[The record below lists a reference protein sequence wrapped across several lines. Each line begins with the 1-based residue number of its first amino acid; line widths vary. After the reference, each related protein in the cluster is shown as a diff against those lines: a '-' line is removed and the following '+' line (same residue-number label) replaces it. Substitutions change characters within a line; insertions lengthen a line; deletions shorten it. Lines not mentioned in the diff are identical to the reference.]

1 MLAVK
6 DLVNPNITNKKTDLK
21 INQNMNLKD
30 IDLGIFGSSIYEYT
44 NVVDDDDHIVGAVK
58 TERLV
63 YMITKNKE
71 NSFVQILDT
80 MDAGIVVIDMDSRI
94 FYVNPAYGKILN
106 ISINKILG
114 RYMSIIEPE
123 KDQKGQKS
131 QESAYKK
138 HKHICGY
145 QHPSSGQ

>member
-30 IDLGIFGSSIYEYT
+30 VDLGIFGSSIYEYT
-44 NVVDDDDHIVGAVK
+44 NVVDDEDHIVGAVK

-71 NSFVQILDT
+71 NSF
-80 MDAGIVVIDMDSRI
+80 
-94 FYVNPAYGKILN
+94 K
-106 ISINKILG
+106 
-114 RYMSIIEPE
+114 E
-123 KDQKGQKS
+123 
-131 QESAYKK
+131 
-138 HKHICGY
+138 
-145 QHPSSGQ
+145 